1 MWDCEGLG
9 CKTANLL
16 ESHPGMRR
24 APSPQLILP
33 MLPTCKS
40 SLVLSSTWHDAKRMT
55 FTAVLE
61 IQSSTHCPV
70 EASVGNSDVP
80 LHNSPSAFIHR
91 WSSCQK
97 GISTT
102 DFPIPYFWSI
112 QLFIPLLWISV
123 VGEGIRK
130 EVFSGWWPKS
140 STKNQQCWQGW
151 HFSNVNWPQRENEES
166 QGKAFLKLLQ
176 VPSCWTLYTSS
187 EQALVRQVC
196 DLELHWGPLARPD
209 STEAI
214 LASLPHQLSDPQKP
228 AEACIDLMGKIT
240 TRASP
245 LLETCT
251 CTVAQPNPPQRKGD
265 KTTAVGERT

>member
-40 SLVLSSTWHDAKRMT
+40 SLVLSSTWHDAKRMM
-55 FTAVLE
+55 FTDVLE

-80 LHNSPSAFIHR
+80 LQNSPSAFIHR

-130 EVFSGWWPKS
+130 EVLVGDGQNHQQKTNSAGRADILVTWTDHKGRM
-140 STKNQQCWQGW
+140 KNPRAR
-151 HFSNVNWPQRENEES
+151 HFWNSCRSLHVGHYTPLLS
-166 QGKAFLKLLQ
+166 KLLWDRS
-176 VPSCWTLYTSS
+176 VTWSCT
-187 EQALVRQVC
+187 
-196 DLELHWGPLARPD
+196 
-209 STEAI
+209 
-214 LASLPHQLSDPQKP
+214 
-228 AEACIDLMGKIT
+228 
-240 TRASP
+240 
-245 LLETCT
+245 
-251 CTVAQPNPPQRKGD
+251 GD
-265 KTTAVGERT
+265 H